1 MSPVILSFCML
12 SLLVAVSKTSA
23 DEAAGDHCP
32 LASHKMGKI
41 GGVIDYGSRVG
52 KEMKVAME
60 MAAEDFARSSC
71 SKQLVLQIEDSSGDS
86 ARDAF
91 FSLTLSAPVSFENNG
106 VNASYRIAAAVELV
120 DSNQVQALIGTMSA
134 QDTGHLSKIDK
145 NIKYLPII
153 SLTSPAITPPSIAH
167 QLPHFFQFSDHI
179 TFHIQCLA
187 AIVGHFK
194 WRKVTVIYESKNG
207 FSAYSGILTLLSDT
221 LKTVNTEIEHHSTFP
236 PMSSLSNPGAFIEQE
251 LIDMRRRSNRVFV
264 VVMSSLKMAVLLFSK
279 AKRLGMMEKGYV
291 WIVTDEIASLLNSVD
306 SSVVDNMQG
315 VIGFRTEFAR
325 TSKPFKRFRSRFR
338 SKYRSEYPEEEEYC
352 NPSIFALRAYDATWA
367 IAQTMKNSTGKSS
380 SKDLS
385 KGISSRIFRGVSGV
399 IRFKNNVLWQLPW
412 FQIINV
418 VGNSYREMA
427 VWSPESGFSK
437 TLEKRNDVNSSSSFE
452 EWGPVYWPGGK
463 GSVPR
468 GWVISEKDKPFKIG
482 IPSMG
487 AFREFVHV
495 SFDQANNKTCATGFS
510 IKVFEATLKRL
521 PYDFPYEFVPFNG
534 PYDEMVKQ
542 VYNKELDGA
551 VGDFSIE
558 PGRFRYAEFSQP
570 YIDSRL
576 VMIVTTKSV
585 KKITWMLKTFTK
597 KLWLLIVAMHMFIG
611 CLVWILERGSN
622 TEFEGIGGM
631 IWFSVTVI
639 FYAHGQSLRNSLS
652 RVVVAPWLFVILVV
666 TACFTADLSS
676 RMTVSRLEPSIL
688 DIDTLLKTN
697 ASAGCNANSFVGQ
710 YLTNVL
716 HFKPENIRR
725 FYSESDYLEAFETG
739 YIKAAFFVE
748 PHAKVF
754 LGKYCNHF
762 TQAKSTFPLGGFG
775 YVFAKDSPL
784 VFDMSEAIL
793 KVVESGEMRQL
804 ERILSSPNCSSDAL
818 RDNSSLDLE
827 PFTGLFILSGSIS
840 AFGFLVAIL
849 RMGRNLQIL
858 SCIQRVLTKR
868 RILRWASIHFSK
880 ENSTIPKTKDQVQT
894 STSVELELTNF
905 AH

>member
-12 SLLVAVSKTSA
+12 SLLAAVSTTGA

-32 LASHKMGKI
+32 SASHKMGKI
-41 GGVIDYGSRVG
+41 GGVIDTGSRVG

-71 SKQLVLQIEDSSGDS
+71 SKQLVLQLEDSSGDS
-86 ARDAF
+86 AGDA
-91 FSLTLSAPVSFENNG
+91 SFT
-106 VNASYRIAAAVELV
+106 VELV
-120 DSNQVQALIGTMSA
+120 DSKQVQTLIGTMSA
-134 QDTGHLSKIDK
+134 QDTGYLSKIDK

-153 SLTSPAITPPSIAH
+153 SLTSPAITPPSMAH
-167 QLPHFFQFSDHI
+167 KLPHFFQFSDHI

-194 WRKVTVIYESKNG
+194 WRKVTVIHESKNG

-236 PMSSLSNPGAFIEQE
+236 PMPSLSNPGAFIEQE
-251 LIDMRRRSNRVFV
+251 LIDMRSRSNRVFV
-264 VVMSSLKMAVLLFSK
+264 VVMSSLEMAVLLFAK
-279 AKRLGMMEKGYV
+279 AKRLGMMERGYV
-291 WIVTDEIASLLNSVD
+291 WIVTNEIASLLNSVD
-306 SSVVDNMQG
+306 SSVVHNMQG

-325 TSKPFKRFRSRFR
+325 TGKPFKRFRSRFR
-338 SKYRSEYPEEEEYC
+338 SKYRSEYPEEKEYC

-399 IRFKNNVLWQLPW
+399 MRFKNNVLWQLPS

-418 VGNSYREMA
+418 VGNNYREMA
-427 VWSPESGFSK
+427 VWSPESGSSK
-437 TLEKRNDVNSSSSFE
+437 NPERHNGVNSSRSFE

-463 GSVPR
+463 DSVPC
-468 GWVISEKDKPFKIG
+468 GWVISEKDKRFKIG

-487 AFREFVHV
+487 AFPEFV
-495 SFDQANNKTCATGFS
+495 Q
-510 IKVFEATLKRL
+510 
-521 PYDFPYEFVPFNG
+521 YDFIPLKG
-534 PYDEMVKQ
+534 SYDEMVKQ
-542 VYNKELDGA
+542 VYNKELDAA

-576 VMIVTTKSV
+576 VMIVTTKPI
-585 KKITWMLKTFTK
+585 KKIRMLKTFTK

-622 TEFEGIGGM
+622 TEFKGFGGM
-631 IWFSVTVI
+631 LWFSVTVI

-652 RVVVAPWLFVILVV
+652 RVVVAPWLFVILIV

-697 ASAGCNANSFVGQ
+697 ASVGCNVNSFVGH

-716 HFKPENIRR
+716 HFKPENIRK
-725 FYSESDYLEAFETG
+725 FDSENDYLEAFETG
-739 YIKAAFFVE
+739 YIKAAFLVE

-754 LGKYCNHF
+754 LGKHC
-762 TQAKSTFPLGGFG
+762 
-775 YVFAKDSPL
+775 
-784 VFDMSEAIL
+784 E
-793 KVVESGEMRQL
+793 
-804 ERILSSPNCSSDAL
+804 
-818 RDNSSLDLE
+818 DNSRLDLE
-827 PFTGLFILSGSIS
+827 PFAGLFILSGSVS
-840 AFGFLVAIL
+840 AFGFLVALL
-849 RMGRNLQIL
+849 RKGGNLQIL
-858 SCIQRVLTKR
+858 SCIQRVLTKK
-868 RILRWASIHFSK
+868 RILRWASIHFSR
-880 ENSTIPKTKDQVQT
+880 ENSTIPKTKDQVQP
-894 STSVELELTNF
+894 STSVELANVS
-905 AH
+905 H

>member
-12 SLLVAVSKTSA
+12 SLLVAVSTTSA
-23 DEAAGDHCP
+23 AKAAGDHCP
-32 LASHKMGKI
+32 LGSHRMGKI
-41 GGVIDYGSRVG
+41 GGVIDSGSRVG

-71 SKQLVLQIEDSSGDS
+71 SKQLVLQLEDSSGDS
-86 ARDAF
+86 ARDA
-91 FSLTLSAPVSFENNG
+91 SFT
-106 VNASYRIAAAVELV
+106 VELV
-120 DSNQVQALIGTMSA
+120 DSKQVQALIGTMSA
-134 QDTGHLSKIDK
+134 QDTGYLSKIDK

-153 SLTSPAITPPSIAH
+153 SLTSPAITPPSMAH
-167 QLPHFFQFSDHI
+167 HLPHFFQFSDHI

-194 WRKVTVIYESKNG
+194 WRKVTVIHESKTG

-236 PMSSLSNPGAFIEQE
+236 PMPSLSNPGVFIEQE
-251 LIDMRRRSNRVFV
+251 LIDMRSSSNRVFV
-264 VVMSSLKMAVLLFSK
+264 VVMSSLEMAVLLFAN

-306 SSVVDNMQG
+306 SSVVHNMQG

-325 TSKPFKRFRSRFR
+325 TSEPFKRFRSRFR

-367 IAQTMKNSTGKSS
+367 VARTMKSSTGKSS

-399 IRFKNNVLWQLPW
+399 MRFKNNTLWQLPW

-437 TLEKRNDVNSSSSFE
+437 NPERHNGESSSSSFE
-452 EWGPVYWPGGK
+452 GWGPVYWPGGK

-468 GWVISEKDKPFKIG
+468 GWVISEKDKPLKIG

-487 AFREFVHV
+487 AFREFVQV
-495 SFDQANNKTCATGFS
+495 CFDQVNNKTSATGFS

-521 PYDFPYEFVPFNG
+521 PYDFPYEFVPVNG
-534 PYDEMVKQ
+534 SYDEMVKQ
-542 VYNKELDGA
+542 VYRKELDAA

-576 VMIVTTKSV
+576 VMIVTTKSI
-585 KKITWMLKTFTK
+585 KKITWMLQTFTK
-597 KLWLLIVAMHMFIG
+597 DLWLLMLAMHMFIG
-611 CLVWILERGSN
+611 FLVWILERGSN

-631 IWFSVTVI
+631 LWFSVNVI
-639 FYAHGQSLRNSLS
+639 FYAQGQSLRNSLS
-652 RVVVAPWLFVILVV
+652 QVVVAPWLFVILIV

-676 RMTVSRLEPSIL
+676 RMTVSWLEPSIL

-697 ASAGCNANSFVGQ
+697 AFVGCNANSFVGH

-725 FYSESDYLEAFETG
+725 FYLESDYLEAFETG

-754 LGKYCNHF
+754 LGKYCNRF
-762 TQAKSTFPLGGFG
+762 TQAKSTFQLGGFG
-775 YVFAKDSPL
+775 YVFPKGSPL
-784 VFDMSEAIL
+784 VFDVSEAIL
-793 KVVESGEMRQL
+793 KVVESGEMRRL
-804 ERILSSPNCSSDAL
+804 EEILSSHNCSSDAS
-818 RDNSSLDLE
+818 RDNSRLDLE
-827 PFTGLFILSGSIS
+827 PFAGLFILSGSVS
-840 AFGFLVAIL
+840 AFGFLVALL
-849 RMGRNLQIL
+849 RKGGNLQIL
-858 SCIQRVLTKR
+858 SCFQRVLTKR
-868 RILRWASIHFSK
+868 RILRWASIHFFR
-880 ENSTIPKTKDQVQT
+880 ENSTIPKTKDQVQP
-894 STSVELELTNF
+894 STSVELANF
-905 AH
+905 SH